1 MIACA
6 PTEKLAVLGF
16 LLSCVGVQK
25 DKVNARGMTGDHH
38 TLLDE
43 PAIAQRTEAF
53 ARLACTAL
61 HQAAWYGQEEAV
73 RMLLEAGASL
83 DIRCRGPPPH
93 CRPCSSLNV

>member
-43 PAIAQRTEAF
+43 PAMR
-53 ARLACTAL
+53 
-61 HQAAWYGQEEAV
+61 AA
-73 RMLLEAGASL
+73 
-83 DIRCRGPPPH
+83 H
-93 CRPCSSLNV
+93 

>member
-1 MIACA
+1 MQHDSPGSPAPRARASCLLTFGRQGLHGNTALMIACA

-43 PAIAQRTEAF
+43 PAMR
-53 ARLACTAL
+53 
-61 HQAAWYGQEEAV
+61 AA
-73 RMLLEAGASL
+73 
-83 DIRCRGPPPH
+83 H
-93 CRPCSSLNV
+93 